1 MGKYEEIYVH
11 KTGNET
17 FVNCWRRDGGKEKR
31 RGGLQIVKG
40 QKEKWS
46 LSSRW

>member
-17 FVNCWRRDGGKEKR
+17 IVNCRRRDRGKQKR
-31 RGGLQIVKG
+31 RGGLQIVKRR
-40 QKEKWS
+40 KKK
-46 LSSRW
+46 